1 MDLEDVIN
9 GSISSSSSVSSIED
23 SEVMENI
30 SRGGV
35 RNDEIDE
42 IDESTMLYICIGLG
56 ILIFFGYIAY
66 TKVICKNNEDKSN
79 NNSCCFGNV
88 CS

>member
-9 GSISSSSSVSSIED
+9 GSISSASSVSSIED

-35 RNDEIDE
+35 RNDE